1 MFLDFSSKLAY
12 ILLVI
17 LIFLNPEIERKIG
30 IELGCLPNCFT
41 CLIRASRAG
50 MTINESDDSDCIIL
64 SCNEEIYMTP
74 EPIEITIETTQTLDT
89 MLHQVLNQALVAID
103 ADAGSLM
110 LVDNKQGILQIK
122 ARLGKPQPRR
132 KIERVFKID
141 DKSIAGGVVQ
151 NKQSYLCSDVDNDTF
166 FVPSRSGRNFFSLL
180 SVPIV
185 FKDKVLAVINADA
198 TERNYFTEAH
208 KERLEYFAKQVAVP
222 IAERVSI
229 LDAIAE
235 VGFELSQLPKEGGI
249 ALVLEKI
256 ARAAV
261 KSLGA
266 DVVTLYQYIQ
276 DKDEFPVAGTGP
288 TIAGSIG
295 DKSPMQRKVYKGD
308 VPWTVVHERK
318 SGFYPDVHKQDF
330 LTREVERPGDAP
342 RPRFIE
348 REGIKSM
355 AALLLPFRAAEL
367 KEEEVVGVMFVNYHT
382 RHEFNIDEIA
392 ALASFADYAAV
403 AILNARHQE
412 QRRAEQMRMVESI
425 SANFAHRMS
434 NLAGTSRVAAQIL
447 RERINPSDETSRR
460 QLERIEQEAKV
471 LLELAERLAQP
482 FRGTGKIF
490 ELTPIDINGIIEEEL
505 HQVSLP
511 RIIISRDLIKN
522 LPEVESV
529 EFQLRQVVHDII
541 NNAIEAM
548 KDQDPGKLEIRTR
561 LNRKTNQVEV
571 EVADSGPGIPED
583 LRSRLFAPGVTTKKE
598 KLGIGLWW
606 CQTFMRATGGDVV
619 LKDTRIGE
627 GTTFVIKIPCIKQR
641 DSASTDDLLAI
652 KNELDILI
660 VDDEQRWRDQLVDVI
675 ANELYSV
682 HTAKNYDEA
691 SNALLSNYFKLA
703 IVDIRLVDAD
713 PNNEDGLRLLAD
725 IDKANLKTKVIIV
738 TGFETQQT
746 EEQKRRANQSP
757 RLLDFVRKGE
767 LNVAKFRRLICDTV
781 GEKNPDS
788 EAA

>member
-1 MFLDFSSKLAY
+1 
-12 ILLVI
+12 
-17 LIFLNPEIERKIG
+17 
-30 IELGCLPNCFT
+30 
-41 CLIRASRAG
+41 
-50 MTINESDDSDCIIL
+50 
-64 SCNEEIYMTP
+64 MTP
-74 EPIEITIETTQTLDT
+74 EPVEITIETTQTLDT
-89 MLHQVLNQALVAID
+89 MLHQVLNQALVAIN

-110 LVDNKQGILQIK
+110 LVDNKKGILQIK
-122 ARLGKPQPRR
+122 ARLGKPQPKR
-132 KIERVFKID
+132 KFERVFKID
-141 DKSIAGGVVQ
+141 DKSIAGWVVQ
-151 NKQSYLCSDVDNDTF
+151 HKHPYLCLDIDNAPF

-198 TERNYFTEAH
+198 IERNYFTETH
-208 KERLEYFAKQVAVP
+208 KERLEYVAKQVAIP
-222 IAERVSI
+222 IAARISI

-235 VGFELSQLPKEGGI
+235 VGFELSRLPKEGGI
-249 ALVLEKI
+249 ELVLEKI
-256 ARAAV
+256 AQAAV
-261 KSLGA
+261 RSLGA

-276 DKDEFPVAGTGP
+276 EKDEFPVEGTGP
-288 TIAGSIG
+288 TTAGLIG
-295 DKSPMQRKVYKGD
+295 DTRPMRRKVYKGD
-308 VPWTVVHERK
+308 VPWTVVHERE
-318 SGFYPDVHKQDF
+318 SGFYSEVQEMDF
-330 LTREVERPGDAP
+330 LTRDVERPGDTP

-355 AALLLPFRAAEL
+355 AALLLPFRAAEM
-367 KEEEVVGVMFVNYHT
+367 KDEEVVGAMFVNYRT
-382 RHEFNIDEIA
+382 RHEFNIDEMT

-434 NLAGTSRVAAQIL
+434 NLAGTSRVATQVL
-447 RERINPSDETSRR
+447 RERISPSDETSRR
-460 QLERIEQEAKV
+460 HLERIEQEAKV

-482 FRGTGKIF
+482 FKGTGKIF
-490 ELTPIDINGIIEEEL
+490 ELTPIDTTSIIEEEL
-505 HQVSLP
+505 RQVSLNTK
-511 RIIISRDLIKN
+511 RIIISKDFTNN
-522 LPEVESV
+522 LPKVESV
-529 EFQLRQVVHDII
+529 EFQLRQVVHDIV

-548 KDQDPGKLEIRTR
+548 KEQDAGKLEIRVR
-561 LNRKTNQVEV
+561 LNRKTNQVEL
-571 EVADSGPGIPED
+571 EVSDSGPGIPED

-641 DSASTDDLLAI
+641 DSASIDDLLTI

-675 ANELYSV
+675 ASELYSV

-746 EEQKRRANQSP
+746 EEQKRKANQSP

-767 LNVAKFRRLICDTV
+767 LDVAEFRKLISHTI
-781 GEKNPDS
+781 GEKKLES
-788 EAA
+788 GVA